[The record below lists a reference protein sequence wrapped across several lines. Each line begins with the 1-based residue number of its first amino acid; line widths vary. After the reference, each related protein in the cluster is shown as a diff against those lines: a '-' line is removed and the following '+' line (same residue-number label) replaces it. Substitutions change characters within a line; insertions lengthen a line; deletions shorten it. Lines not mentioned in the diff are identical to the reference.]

1 MARRSQRWLI
11 TGFLLVALGGLIVF
25 LRPHW
30 VVSWL
35 AKRSPDV
42 LFFVETTRP
51 VVALT
56 IDDGPD
62 EDTTPLILDVLD
74 RHGAEA
80 TLFVI
85 TDRIAG
91 NEELLARAVSAG
103 HELGNHLT
111 RDEPSHRLPI
121 SVFSTELQRA
131 GAELTR
137 FGDVRWFRPGGGW
150 FNTEMVAAARR
161 AGYGTALGSVY
172 PLDTTLPSWRFVA
185 WYVRTQVRAG
195 SVIVLHDGGA
205 RGRRTAAALELILP
219 ALERQGFSVTTLSA
233 LADMAGL

>member
-1 MARRSQRWLI
+1 MARRSQHWLI
-11 TGFLLVALGGLIVF
+11 TGVLLVALGSLIVF

-91 NEELLARAVSAG
+91 NEELLTRAVSAG
-103 HELGNHLT
+103 HELGNHMT
-111 RDEPSHRLPI
+111 RDGPSHRLPI
-121 SVFSTELQRA
+121 SVFSMELQRA

-137 FGDVRWFRPGGGW
+137 FDDVRWFRPGGGW

-172 PLDTTLPSWRFVA
+172 PFDTTLPSPRFVA

-205 RGRRTAAALELILP
+205 RGRRTAAALEQILP